1 MKYMYFTL
9 QKNLSLLLLLLL
21 LLTLQKDLLDPLSVA
36 VIAAANK
43 QVSMAISGKEVRVA

>member
-9 QKNLSLLLLLLL
+9 EKNLSLLLLLL
-21 LLTLQKDLLDPLSVA
+21 TLQKNLLDPLSVA